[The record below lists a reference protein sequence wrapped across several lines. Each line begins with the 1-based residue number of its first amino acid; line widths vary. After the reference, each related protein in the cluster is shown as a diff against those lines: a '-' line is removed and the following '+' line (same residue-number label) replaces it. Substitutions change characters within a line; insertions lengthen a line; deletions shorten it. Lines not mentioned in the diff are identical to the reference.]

1 MLFDYFVG
9 STDTHR
15 AHSDSHAFDYL
26 ASQFPGTRSQRVWG
40 LWEGR
45 TEDTVQYTVD
55 LPSDAV
61 AQRVAVAL
69 AALTGNDA
77 VLVSRLVQSGE
88 DTRVFDSQRHY
99 FVSVETRTRGNRT
112 LLADPF
118 ATVRV
123 GQTITTYAGTGEI
136 TRIGSCAGFF
146 MVRGKE
152 TRFDRH
158 DIRKLGYGQDGVAYV
173 PDVKGSHIAFLAWTN
188 GTISAVTA

>member
-77 VLVSRLVQSGE
+77 VLVSRLAGRLW
-88 DTRVFDSQRHY
+88 DDARAFDSTARY
-99 FVSVETRTRGNRT
+99 RVSTQTRYVGNRT
-112 LLADPF
+112 LLADP
-118 ATVRV
+118 AGWHYTD
-123 GQTITTYAGTGEI
+123 GQAGI
-136 TRIGSCAGFF
+136 
-146 MVRGKE
+146 
-152 TRFDRH
+152 
-158 DIRKLGYGQDGVAYV
+158 AYV

-188 GTISAVTA
+188 GTLSAVTA